1 MAHLGSRIAG
11 HVTRFMAGVRAWFE
25 LCYAVPPGC

>member
-1 MAHLGSRIAG
+1 MRRMMVVVDAVRAFI
-11 HVTRFMAGVRAWFE
+11 AGVRAWFE